1 MNESAIAVWQTTPI
15 LVASYNHHWLFLMG
29 PWIGLSCWSELY
41 SAGPAHAS
49 GVNWLSLSSRLVSD
63 GLSISRV
70 SPYPFMKAAWHV
82 LMMVAGVQE
91 QKWKHASEFP
101 SLCLHQNTTLAFAR
115 ANHVDGSRPSIGRS
129 WWRTRVQGTW
139 QLEPLA
145 QSSTVYVITVMKC
158 HYVRLDFRSDKWG
171 LASWRS
177 G

>member
-15 LVASYNHHWLFLMG
+15 LVASYSHHWLFLMG

-82 LMMVAGVQE
+82 LMMVAGVQG

-101 SLCLHQNTTLAFAR
+101 SLCLHQIYYPRICQSKSRGWVQTQYWKVLTKDTGTGHVAVGTL
-115 ANHVDGSRPSIGRS
+115 
-129 WWRTRVQGTW
+129 
-139 QLEPLA
+139 
-145 QSSTVYVITVMKC
+145 STIFHSVCDHCDEMSLHEV
-158 HYVRLDFRSDKWG
+158 G
-171 LASWRS
+171 L
-177 G
+177 